1 MLGDLFLSKHSD
13 LCQGQIPESVA
24 QEMRLNVM
32 RVF

>member
-13 LCQGQIPESVA
+13 LFLGQILESVA

-32 RVF
+32 RVL